1 MIYSP
6 EDFYLHF
13 INLSVLVYVR
23 LPRSLEKTS
32 EHGNTLIKRRPIVP
46 RSVFHTIGKKK
57 KIIIRGGVGLG
68 THTLFLSTLL
78 HLTHTYT

>member
-13 INLSVLVYVR
+13 INLSVLVYVL

-32 EHGNTLIKRRPIVP
+32 EHGKTLIKRRPIVP
-46 RSVFHTIGKKK
+46 HSVFHTIGTKKK
-57 KIIIRGGVGLG
+57 KNRGGVGLG

>member
-13 INLSVLVYVR
+13 INLSVLVYVL

-32 EHGNTLIKRRPIVP
+32 EHGKTLIKRRPIVP
-46 RSVFHTIGKKK
+46 HSVFHTIGKKK
-57 KIIIRGGVGLG
+57 NRGGVGLG

>member
-13 INLSVLVYVR
+13 INLSVLVYVL

-32 EHGNTLIKRRPIVP
+32 EHGKTLIKRRPIVP
-46 RSVFHTIGKKK
+46 HSVFHTIGKKK
-57 KIIIRGGVGLG
+57 KK
-68 THTLFLSTLL
+68 
-78 HLTHTYT
+78 